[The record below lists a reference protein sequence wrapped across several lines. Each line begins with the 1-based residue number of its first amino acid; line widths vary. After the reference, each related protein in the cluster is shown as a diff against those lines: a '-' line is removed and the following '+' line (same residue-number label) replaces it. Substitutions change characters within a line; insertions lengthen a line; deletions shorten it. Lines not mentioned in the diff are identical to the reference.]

1 MLRTGEVYRGR
12 SVLLLRIGLATW
24 KRDVAPRDLCRKV
37 WALKSIE
44 WRRGV
49 LVLVVKLFP
58 EVPGQDYATAREIA
72 RELRGIRRTGVSIRG
87 IRHSGV
93 SIPGLRVMGYQ
104 GRESKSDIGRFRS
117 KT

>member
-24 KRDVAPRDLCRKV
+24 KRD
-37 WALKSIE
+37 
-44 WRRGV
+44 V